1 MNNFKVSC
9 VSFGGSFVWFVISL
23 FMIDIA
29 ETFAI
34 LSFLVSL
41 IMLVISI
48 CLLIGGITN
57 SINNNVKI
65 TTKPKHKESKNMTNN
80 TMRKQTKEERK
91 AKRLAIGTEIKD
103 TVQEIIDFTSKMT
116 YFIDK
121 GLEFGKQA
129 EAITKLTNKRRILE
143 VSKDAVVVGE
153 ELIKEQDI
161 LEKEYEQLMNKI
173 NLLLNKYSRSD
184 FDWGCLEVNMNCN
197 RDIFIKLKDRLVDA
211 SETVTKIEL
220 KNSVYELQDYIEE
233 NSKENKKDA
242 N

>member
-1 MNNFKVSC
+1 MNKFKVSGI
-9 VSFGGSFVWFVISL
+9 SFGASFIWFIICMFTIEV
-23 FMIDIA
+23 A
-29 ETFAI
+29 ETFSI
-34 LSFLVSL
+34 TSFLVSL

-57 SINNNVKI
+57 SINNNIKI
-65 TTKPKHKESKNMTNN
+65 TTKPKYKESKNMTNN
-80 TMRKQTKEERK
+80 NMRKQTKEERK

-103 TVQEIIDFTSKMT
+103 TVQEIIDFTSKTT
-116 YFIDK
+116 YFINK

-129 EAITKLTNKRRILE
+129 KAITELTNKRRILE
-143 VSKDAVVVGE
+143 VSKDAVVIGE

-184 FDWGCLEVNMNCN
+184 FDWGCIEVNMNCN
-197 RDIFIKLKDRLVDA
+197 RDTFIELKDRLTGA
-211 SETVTKIEL
+211 LETVIKIEL

-233 NSKENKKDA
+233 NSK
-242 N
+242 